1 MVAAISGMIVSV
13 LLERRV
19 RDEAERI
26 ADHLETVHQ

>member
-19 RDEAERI
+19 RDEAEQI
-26 ADHLETVHQ
+26 ADRLETVHE